1 MTEWDA
7 NHTML
12 TLLCIAGAATAV
24 VAVWTLLRSRWLD
37 EYGNP
42 KNNKG
47 E

>member
-1 MTEWDA
+1 MSEWVA
-7 NHTML
+7 QNTML
-12 TLLCIAGAATAV
+12 VLLCIAGSATAV

-42 KNNKG
+42 KNNNG